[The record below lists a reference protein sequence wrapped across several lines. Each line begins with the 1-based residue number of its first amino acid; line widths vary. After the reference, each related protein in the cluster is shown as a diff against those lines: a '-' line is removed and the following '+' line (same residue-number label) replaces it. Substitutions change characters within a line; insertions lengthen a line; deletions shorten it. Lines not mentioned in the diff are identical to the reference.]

1 MGWFGLGSDT
11 VEKTVDN
18 VLDKDNGLLTQVGSW
33 IGGQQF
39 TDEEQSEANASLVAS
54 LSSFVSSTLSE
65 NTVRSKTRRRLALA
79 WVYTELFMILS
90 TFITGIFS
98 FFFDAVTLELVKFM
112 WSIPTS
118 DIMFYGTLAVMSFFF
133 GNHIIQGIK
142 NKALPAD
149 KK

>member
-1 MGWFGLGSDT
+1 MGFFGFGSST
-11 VEKTVDN
+11 VDKVADN
-18 VLDKDNGLLTQVGSW
+18 VLDKDKGLLTQVGSW

-39 TDEEQSEANASLVAS
+39 TEEEKSEANASLVAS

-90 TFITGIFS
+90 TFITGILS
-98 FFFDAVTLELVKFM
+98 FFFDAITPELLKFM

-142 NKALPAD
+142 NKALPS
-149 KK
+149 KNK